1 MGTLQSALAFWG
13 ITPLFFTVFLSL
25 SIPTADASSAL
36 PRVGRTP
43 HICACL
49 FSMVVLTPRLP
60 HRSG

>member
-25 SIPTADASSAL
+25 SIPIADASSAL

-43 HICACL
+43 RICACL
-49 FSMVVLTPRLP
+49 FSMVVLTPGLP